1 MTTGVLNEIPQRYL
15 KCKIDAG
22 EEEMNE
28 IYFYEISYVNL
39 ECY

>member
-15 KCKIDAG
+15 KCKIDA